1 MISDCRASVFGVKE
15 GDCTVSDVSKELME
29 LFLSIESVALV
40 EGGVVI
46 ANMLEELLVEVMTE
60 GRDHEYHTSNQ
71 SERF

>member
-1 MISDCRASVFGVKE
+1 MISGWVSVFGVEE
-15 GDCTVSDVSKELME
+15 GDCTVSDVAEELME

-40 EGGVVI
+40 EGGVVV

-60 GRDHEYHTSNQ
+60 GRDREDHASDQ

>member
-1 MISDCRASVFGVKE
+1 MISGWVSVFGVEE
-15 GDCTVSDVSKELME
+15 GDCTVSDVAEELME

-40 EGGVVI
+40 EGGVVV

-60 GRDHEYHTSNQ
+60 GRDHEDHASDQ